1 MSKLKYLDSLIE
13 SLDEQGL
20 TEAARFK
27 SGDRLVF
34 NDASKKEIDSMKK
47 SDDEFFGYSLKSA
60 THYPLEQV
68 YIFQNYYGSNARVYP
83 EGGDDNIDSF
93 SVNADRF
100 ELAPMGEMT
109 ESHPSLSDRDL
120 VDAALE
126 YVNDD
131 SWHGAVMHINKNGR
145 PEEWF
150 DYKNTAYTIAD
161 LKQAKEIVKRLMP
174 NEMNTTSSGG
184 GEYAT
189 PNAFSKSKKSN
200 KHYKPKEYTYN
211 EKSIYEN
218 ILQRIHE
225 ISYKDFKSNP
235 DMTSKQKI
243 NVGIKEIAKQLH
255 EMDRSLSRVIKLKT
269 EIGADQSIFLKST
282 IRKFA
287 KINER
292 LLKLSNKLRE
302 FSK

>member
-1 MSKLKYLDSLIE
+1 
-13 SLDEQGL
+13 
-20 TEAARFK
+20 
-27 SGDRLVF
+27 
-34 NDASKKEIDSMKK
+34 MKK

-60 THYPLEQV
+60 THYPLDQV
-68 YIFQNYYGSNARVYP
+68 YIFQHYYGSNARVYP
-83 EGGDDNIDSF
+83 EGGDDDIDSF

-100 ELAPMGEMT
+100 EPAPMG
-109 ESHPSLSDRDL
+109 
-120 VDAALE
+120 
-126 YVNDD
+126 
-131 SWHGAVMHINKNGR
+131 
-145 PEEWF
+145 
-150 DYKNTAYTIAD
+150 
-161 LKQAKEIVKRLMP
+161 
-174 NEMNTTSSGG
+174 EMNTTSSGG

-189 PNAFSKSKKSN
+189 PRAFSKSKKSN
-200 KHYKPKEYTYN
+200 KHHKPKKYTYN

-243 NVGIKEIAKQLH
+243 NAGIKEIAKQLH
-255 EMDRSLSRVIKLKT
+255 EMDRSLGRVIKLKT